1 MVNGKQ
7 KPFVSFFK
15 KLKPQGSS
23 ITIFVPYFW
32 LSLFFLLPLILIF
45 VISLTQTVDLQQPPY
60 SPIITSTEDTVRI
73 NIFFGNYLALAE
85 DQLYVLSI
93 VNSVKIATIS
103 TFFCLLIG
111 FPMAYGI
118 ARSTPTYRNT
128 LLMMIILP
136 FWTSFLIR
144 VYAWIGI
151 LGKENGLL
159 NGLLLW
165 LGIIDKPL
173 DIIYS
178 DFAVYIG
185 IVYSYL
191 PFMILPLYATLEKL
205 DNTLLEAAADLG
217 SKPTNTFFTITVPL
231 AMPGIIAG
239 CLLVFI
245 PAVGEFVIPELLGDA
260 SSPLIGQQ
268 VRNVFSYD
276 WPMASTL
283 AMMVLLVLVIPIF
296 IFQYLQNK
304 QTVAK

>member
-1 MVNGKQ
+1 MVNN
-7 KPFVSFFK
+7 KPKKLTSIFK
-15 KLKPQGSS
+15 RLKPQGSS
-23 ITIFVPYFW
+23 IVIFIPYFW
-32 LSLFFLLPLILIF
+32 LTLFFLLPFILIF
-45 VISLTQTVDLQQPPY
+45 IISLTQAVDFQQPPY
-60 SPIITSTEDTVRI
+60 SPIVTSTADSIQVHL
-73 NIFFGNYLALAE
+73 FFGNYLTLAE
-85 DQLYVLSI
+85 DQIYILSI
-93 VNSVKIATIS
+93 INSVKIATIS
-103 TFFCLLIG
+103 TLLCLLIG
-111 FPMAYGI
+111 LPMAYGMV
-118 ARSTPTYRNT
+118 RSSGKWRNT
-128 LLMMIILP
+128 LLMMVILP

-165 LGIIDKPL
+165 LGIIDRPL

-178 DFAVYIG
+178 DIAVYIG

-205 DNTLLEAAADLG
+205 DGTLLEAAADLG
-217 SKPTNTFFTITVPL
+217 SKPINTFFTITVPL
-231 AMPGIIAG
+231 TMPGIIAG

-245 PAVGEFVIPELLGDA
+245 PAVGEFVIPELLGDS

-304 QTVAK
+304 QTVSK